1 MRVLMT
7 GSEGNIGV
15 HLARQLRD
23 EGHTVMRADCLPGW
37 HDDYVQANIVFPNDL
52 LPTFASFRPQVVYH
66 LAAMVSR
73 VTCENSPHMAVDTN
87 LSGTNNIAQLCK
99 VFGAKLV
106 YFSTSEVYGNLTGLM
121 SEDIPDLQPTNR
133 YGLTKY
139 LGEKLVE
146 YEHREHKLDVTILRP
161 FMFYREDETRGA
173 HRSAMIRFAEDLC
186 RRERITVHKDSRRGW
201 LHIDDAVRAIA
212 RCVELKGLHTIN
224 IGHPEVVETEWLATY
239 MGDLLGIDARRYM
252 DVVELPGRMTL
263 EKYPALELQKKLLD
277 FEPTIDIREGVCRVL
292 GQFAPIKCRKAA

>member
-73 VTCENSPHMAVDTN
+73 VTCESSPHMAVDTN

-99 VFGAKLV
+99 VFGAKMV

-121 SEDIPDLQPTNR
+121 SEDMPDLKPTNR

-146 YEHREHKLDVTILRP
+146 YEHQEHKLDVTILRP

-173 HRSAMIRFAEDLC
+173 HRSAMIRFAEGLSK
-186 RRERITVHKDSRRGW
+186 RERITVHKDSRRGW

-212 RCVELKGLHTIN
+212 RCVELTGLNTIN
-224 IGHPEVVETEWLATY
+224 IGHPDVVDTEWLATY
-239 MGDLLGIDARRYM
+239 MGDLLGVDARRYM
-252 DVVELPGRMTL
+252 DIVELPGRMTL
-263 EKYPALELQKKLLD
+263 EKFPALDRQKELLD
-277 FEPTIDIREGVCRVL
+277 FEPTVDIKEGVCRVL
-292 GQFAPIKCRKAA
+292 AQFAPIKCRKAA

>member
-1 MRVLMT
+1 MRVLIT

-23 EGHTVMRADCLPGW
+23 EGHIVMRADCLPGW
-37 HDDYVQANIVFPNDL
+37 HEDYVQANIVFPNDL
-52 LPTFASFRPQVVYH
+52 LPTFVSFRPEVVYH

-99 VFGAKLV
+99 VFGAKMV
-106 YFSTSEVYGNLTGLM
+106 YFSTSEVYGNLIGAMPESL
-121 SEDIPDLQPTNR
+121 PDLLPTNR

-146 YEHREHKLDVTILRP
+146 YEHREHGLDAVILRP

-173 HRSAMIRFAEDLC
+173 HRSAMIRFAEGLAAG
-186 RRERITVHKDSRRGW
+186 ERITVHRNSRRGW

-212 RCVELKGLHTIN
+212 RCVDLTGLHTIN
-224 IGHPEVVETEWLATY
+224 IGHPEVVETEWLARY
-239 MGDLLGIDARRYM
+239 MGDLLGVDAGRYM
-252 DVVELPGRMTL
+252 DLVDLPGRMTL
-263 EKYPALELQKKLLD
+263 EKYPTLDRQKELLG
-277 FEPTIDIREGVCRVL
+277 FEPTVDIREGVRRVL
-292 GQFAPIKCRKAA
+292 AQFAPIKSRRAA